1 MSDPTER
8 THANPHPVSGHRT
21 PAEIAE
27 DEAGPIGQ
35 SEEGVGARGVPTAPS
50 QQSDDAIRRPVP
62 TAATRTGKITAKS

>member
-35 SEEGVGARGVPTAPS
+35 GEEGVGARGAPTAPS
-50 QQSDDAIRRPVP
+50 QQSDDAIRRLAV
-62 TAATRTGKITAKS
+62 TEATGTGKITPKS